1 MNYYLL
7 QVRIAVLVSLTLLN
21 SQHLL
26 LTFICQV
33 SVQLASS
40 KSSLEDALLHK
51 NVDSIYVITHPKKK
65 IKILHY
71 LFVEQNHNPGS
82 LVADY
87 IRVDQSG
94 VFVKLD
100 ETR

>member
-26 LTFICQV
+26 QTFICQV

-51 NVDSIYVITHPKKK
+51 NVHSIYVITHAKNEFRFFIICLLNKTTIPALWLPITLELTK
-65 IKILHY
+65 
-71 LFVEQNHNPGS
+71 VECLLN
-82 LVADY
+82 
-87 IRVDQSG
+87 
-94 VFVKLD
+94 
-100 ETR
+100 